1 MQKQSTSYD
10 DSFENCI
17 YTFCNSGQT
26 GTILIATNNNRSC
39 QITLDKGK
47 VTDASMGRSKGYNVA
62 YELRNDGI
70 KRASFTPNMAFP
82 HTSEATIKSSQMFL
96 EKLENKSHLTLVK

>member
-1 MQKQSTSYD
+1 MHKQSTCYD

-17 YTFCNSGQT
+17 YNHCKNSET

-39 QITLDKGK
+39 QISIKEGSVVAAT
-47 VTDASMGRSKGYNVA
+47 MGRSKAYNVA

-70 KRASFTPNMAFP
+70 KRASFTQNMPFP
-82 HTSEATIKSSQMFL
+82 HSFDAHVKSSQMFL
-96 EKLENKSHLTLVK
+96 EKLQNKSHLSLVK